1 MLDFYP
7 FGTTSPVY
15 VTAGGAPVRSAS
27 DARYF
32 ATWIDRVRAAA
43 EAHPGWNTPAEKQ
56 DVLALLAQA
65 HAASKSGPGP
75 EGAAAMGNGL
85 P

>member
-15 VTAGGAPVRSAS
+15 VSAGGAPVRSAA

-32 ATWIDRVRAAA
+32 TAWIDRVRAAA
-43 EAHPGWNTPAEKQ
+43 EAHAGWNTPAEKQ
-56 DVLALLAQA
+56 GVLALLAQA
-65 HAASKSGPGP
+65 RAVFEERARP
-75 EGAAAMGNGL
+75 
-85 P
+85 